1 MKVSHE
7 LWVYCKQ
14 GVEPDAGLSR
24 LTCNREQRAM
34 QTLYTQEEIRPEWTH
49 LGITAEQNL
58 TDETREA
65 KRYISHTHT
74 HTRQETIKT
83 EQEVT
88 HTYAEI

>member
-7 LWVYCKQ
+7 LWIYYKQ
-14 GVEPDAGLSR
+14 GVDPDAGLSR

-65 KRYISHTHT
+65 KRNITHT
-74 HTRQETIKT
+74 HETIKI

>member
-7 LWVYCKQ
+7 LWIYCKQ
-14 GVEPDAGLSR
+14 GVDPDAGLSR

-65 KRYISHTHT
+65 KRNITHT
-74 HTRQETIKT
+74 HTRDYQNRTGSN
-83 EQEVT
+83 T
-88 HTYAEI
+88 HIR